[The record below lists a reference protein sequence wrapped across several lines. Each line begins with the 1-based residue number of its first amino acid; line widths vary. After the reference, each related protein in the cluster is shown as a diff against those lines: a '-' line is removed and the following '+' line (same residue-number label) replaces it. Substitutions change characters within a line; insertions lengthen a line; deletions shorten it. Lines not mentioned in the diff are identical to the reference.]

1 MPFCDTMCTGVAA
14 ISLTSN
20 VAAQYG
26 TLSNQLISN
35 GQSIANLSST
45 IIDQQASIYSAE
57 YEAHQARVAAYDAMG
72 KVINGDLEKNSIT
85 FERMIDNL
93 VSQIFILKKSL
104 RVGDLAVENSK
115 RANIENILTVNN
127 TLIAIPQLAKAI
139 EQSKI
144 QAKESSAYQ
153 IKMSQHIGDNNL
165 TNQKLAL
172 LRDVDFDIPNPFT
185 AESISKENWIQ
196 YQKQL
201 FLTFNMKPF
210 TSNNTLSERQAYLK
224 RQYALSIISKV
235 FSEFIEVPDNEGDDL
250 ALLTGKNNSTVKEA
264 MFEQYRQHLN
274 DINVQTNTKTAP
286 IDSLLIMANLQLAQ
300 KNMLLREIANT
311 KRLKNS
317 LLALSI
323 I

>member
-1 MPFCDTMCTGVAA
+1 
-14 ISLTSN
+14 
-20 VAAQYG
+20 
-26 TLSNQLISN
+26 
-35 GQSIANLSST
+35 
-45 IIDQQASIYSAE
+45 
-57 YEAHQARVAAYDAMG
+57 
-72 KVINGDLEKNSIT
+72 
-85 FERMIDNL
+85 
-93 VSQIFILKKSL
+93 
-104 RVGDLAVENSK
+104 
-115 RANIENILTVNN
+115 
-127 TLIAIPQLAKAI
+127 
-139 EQSKI
+139 
-144 QAKESSAYQ
+144 
-153 IKMSQHIGDNNL
+153 
-165 TNQKLAL
+165 
-172 LRDVDFDIPNPFT
+172 
-185 AESISKENWIQ
+185 
-196 YQKQL
+196 
-201 FLTFNMKPF
+201 MKPF